1 MNRKGYFA
9 AQGGGQ
15 VGRGV
20 GTSPDGS
27 TSQWPRRYGKK
38 YRAIDKAVR
47 KERERG
53 EEGTTHTGN
62 KKRKTRAERREY
74 LKAFL
79 GQQVISLG

>member
-53 EEGTTHTGN
+53 ERKERHILET
-62 KKRKTRAERREY
+62 KKEKLERRGEN
-74 LKAFL
+74 
-79 GQQVISLG
+79 I